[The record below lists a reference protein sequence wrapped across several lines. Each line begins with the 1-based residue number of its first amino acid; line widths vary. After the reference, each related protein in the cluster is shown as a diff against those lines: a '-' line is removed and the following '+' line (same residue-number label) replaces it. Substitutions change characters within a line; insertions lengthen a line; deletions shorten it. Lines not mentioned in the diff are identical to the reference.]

1 MAILLTG
8 CWSGRE
14 IESLGFATVVALD
27 KLPDEQ
33 IELSVQFAI
42 TAALGGGEE
51 GGDGGGGSEAPVWT
65 VSCTGE
71 NLAGAIQEMRSLTGK
86 YPFWAHVRVIILGE
100 ELARSGIAPVL
111 DYFTRNRHFRY
122 STYVMVSQG
131 AAKDLL
137 EVSPKLSK
145 LPAQLLTELNRM
157 THETSTSVSRTL
169 FDLMQQLTEEQAS
182 EPILPLLTAHKPPV
196 TDEASQ
202 SAEQGEAGAETES
215 LQFIGLA
222 VFQDDKMIGTLD
234 PQESR
239 GVLWLRGES
248 RRGNVVVE
256 VPGQGYIVQR
266 QVYGRRVLRID
277 PAGGQPRAK
286 IIVYQDGDLVEH
298 TIDQLEL
305 TATAIREL
313 DQLLTAHIQGVAETT
328 LRKIQTEMKAD
339 VLGIGDRIYRLYPG
353 IYDSLNWQEYF
364 PTMPIEVEVHANFR
378 RTGEMLQSPI
388 STKYNSK

>member
-1 MAILLTG
+1 
-8 CWSGRE
+8 
-14 IESLGFATVVALD
+14 
-27 KLPDEQ
+27 
-33 IELSVQFAI
+33 
-42 TAALGGGEE
+42 
-51 GGDGGGGSEAPVWT
+51 
-65 VSCTGE
+65 
-71 NLAGAIQEMRSLTGK
+71 
-86 YPFWAHVRVIILGE
+86 
-100 ELARSGIAPVL
+100 
-111 DYFTRNRHFRY
+111 
-122 STYVMVSQG
+122 
-131 AAKDLL
+131 
-137 EVSPKLSK
+137 
-145 LPAQLLTELNRM
+145 
-157 THETSTSVSRTL
+157 
-169 FDLMQQLTEEQAS
+169 
-182 EPILPLLTAHKPPV
+182 
-196 TDEASQ
+196 
-202 SAEQGEAGAETES
+202 
-215 LQFIGLA
+215 
-222 VFQDDKMIGTLD
+222 
-234 PQESR
+234 
-239 GVLWLRGES
+239 
-248 RRGNVVVE
+248 GNVVVE
-256 VPGQGYIVQR
+256 LPGQGYIVKR